1 MQCRKALDVAI
12 IARHTLL
19 AVPQLHQVE
28 YQFDLEIFA
37 PNSS

>member
-1 MQCRKALDVAI
+1 MQCRKVLNVAI
-12 IARHTLL
+12 VAQHILL

>member
-1 MQCRKALDVAI
+1 MQYKQVLSVAI
-12 IARHTLL
+12 IAPHFLL
-19 AVPQLHQVE
+19 AVPQLHPVE